1 MFDIVITDNPQFSY
15 ARPGSDL
22 YAQRSLPAGIG
33 SHPSRPPCKVEHR
46 KRHYIQGQ
54 FTRGL
59 VFTEFGG
66 LHPIGLT
73 APPAAVAVA
82 TAGGTMTAGNYI
94 AYFELRHKV
103 GSVVVHRSN
112 LGVGSATFALSGT
125 QQVAYTIPA
134 TFADAR
140 GTHVG
145 LMLSRDGAIP
155 AEQAEVAVGTVSHT
169 SNNNILGYIPPVDPD
184 GNLKQARGVP
194 PYTRYVTKYHRR
206 AWYGG
211 DPNNPSRWWYSEL
224 DEFESV
230 GVLNYIDYL
239 EGETVVGGGPAGDT
253 LVGFGQSVHYA
264 IQGWDEADFRIHR
277 AGPAIGCISHFSIV
291 SIDDILWFASEF
303 GVYAYIPGAGARPLM
318 AQDFLSEWRAEY
330 AANEAV
336 YEACEGADDRVSHVY
351 KLRLAFPTNPRSRY
365 WIGSY
370 QHFNPSV
377 GDMEGL
383 PDWTFDRRDRLDSA
397 MGTLRS
403 EGSKRSEFYTG
414 SCDGHIRRENV
425 ESNDDDDGDTYGKP
439 LILETPH
446 YMPGEQAG
454 DDNAGWQFTD
464 LTLFLQ
470 SELKS
475 FVVEGRAGD
484 DTAYLATTAAWNP
497 GTVAAGQK
505 VVGNKTAV
513 PKTSYHFGGIAGLSG
528 KGVIFKVTIAKAR
541 SVRYRGLAL
550 WWTDGHQNRPMI

>member
-1 MFDIVITDNPQFSY
+1 MFDIVITNAPQFNY
-15 ARPGSDL
+15 ARPGSNL
-22 YAQRSLPAGIG
+22 YAQRSLPGGIG
-33 SHPSRPPCKVEHR
+33 SHPGRPPCKVEHR

-54 FTRGL
+54 FARGL

-103 GSVVVHRSN
+103 GTTVVHRSN
-112 LGVGSATFALSGT
+112 LGVGSATFSLSGT
-125 QQVAYTIPA
+125 QQVSWTIPA
-134 TFADAR
+134 TFADSR

-145 LMLSRDGAIP
+145 LLLSRDGALP
-155 AEQAEVAVGTVSHT
+155 AEQAEVTVGTAALT
-169 SNNNILGYIPPVDPD
+169 SNNNILGYVPPVDPD
-184 GNLKQARGVP
+184 GNIKQARGVP
-194 PYTRYVTKYHRR
+194 PYARYVTKYHRR

-303 GVYAYIPGAGARPLM
+303 GVYAYIPGVGARPLM

-330 AANEAV
+330 AANEAI

-370 QHFNPSV
+370 QHFNPSI

-403 EGSKRSEFYTG
+403 EGSKRSVFYTG
-414 SCDGHIRRENV
+414 SCDGHIRKENV
-425 ESNDDDDGDTYGKP
+425 ESNDDDDGDTLGKP
-439 LILETPH
+439 LIFETPH

-454 DDNAGWQFTD
+454 DDNAGFDFND
-464 LTLFLQ
+464 LTMFLQ
-470 SELKS
+470 SEPKS
-475 FVVEGRAGD
+475 WVIEGRAGD
-484 DTAYLATTAAWNP
+484 DQAYLATVPDWTFPVPASQEVRGNQ
-497 GTVAAGQK
+497 TRVA
-505 VVGNKTAV
+505 KTAH
-513 PKTSYHFGGIAGLSG
+513 HFTPRGVSG
-528 KGVIFKVTIAKAR
+528 KGAIFKVTIARAR
-541 SVRYRGLAL
+541 NARYRGLAL
-550 WWTDGHQNRPMI
+550 GWTDGHQNRGLIAG